1 MASSQAPHY
10 AWACGHLLLLLC
22 AAIWLPSALRSPFST
37 PKTAYSYRT
46 AYIGALASYGIV
58 CFKALGTPAANLAFL
73 KRAMADETP
82 APNMAFLKRAMA
94 DENCQYFLL
103 ALYWLVT
110 KPISLSL
117 VPYAIFSTFHVLT
130 FVRTTVLPKL
140 APPKPPAREGERQ
153 VKDSPL
159 QRQLHHLVKSQY
171 DPAMNVCAWAE
182 LVILIRVFVGVFL
195 FWNGFIAPIAFAHFL
210 RLRYYYS
217 MFSRNAINAADG
229 HIQNYVN
236 GTPAAKVGYEKVK
249 EVVTRWSGT
258 VLVPANAEPGPA
270 PRR

>member
-22 AAIWLPSALRSPFST
+22 TVLWLPSALRHPFTT
-37 PKTAYSYRT
+37 PKTAYSYRL
-46 AYIGALASYGIV
+46 AYLGGLTSYGIV

-73 KRAMADETP
+73 KRAMADE
-82 APNMAFLKRAMA
+82 
-94 DENCQYFLL
+94 NCQYFML

-140 APPKPPAREGERQ
+140 APPKPPAREGDRQ
-153 VKDSPL
+153 AKDTPL
-159 QRQLHHLVKSQY
+159 QKQLHQIVKAQY

-182 LVILIRVFVGVFL
+182 LVILIRTIVGVFF

-217 MFSRNAINAADG
+217 MFSRNAIKAADG
-229 HIQNYVN
+229 HIQTYVN
-236 GTPAAKVGYEKVK
+236 GTPAAKAGYDKVK
-249 EVVTRWSGT
+249 EVITRWSGT
-258 VLVPANAEPGPA
+258 VLAPANAAAEPGPA